1 MIVTKDDI
9 ERRAYELLQWVPYGL
24 HAEFD
29 DELAQAGYYS
39 KMQRQRSNEALDAF
53 DAAHPYRSSEELAA
67 FRELERLRIYSNHT
81 LFSPSKAKDGFYTRR
96 LKELRAPGGAQR
108 SQSPPPRRSA
118 GRRRGYL

>member
-1 MIVTKDDI
+1 MTKDDI
-9 ERRAYELLQWVPYGL
+9 ERRAYKLLQWLPYGL
-24 HAEFD
+24 RAEFD

-53 DAAHPYRSSEELAA
+53 DAAHPYQSSDELTA
-67 FRELERLRIYSNHT
+67 FRELERLRIYSKQT